1 MLKKIH
7 DTLEVT
13 HEGTDQVKES
23 RIKILFINMSNIR
36 WMILRPFLRYIH
48 DLLLVGIY
56 LTELIN
62 RIL

>member
-7 DTLEVT
+7 DKLEVT